1 MVIIVIKKLA
11 QLPLITMITMKK
23 PPHRNTRSLKRA
35 NTSTVLKTLQKSSTG
50 IRGLDEITDGGLPTG
65 RPTLLCGG
73 AGCGKTLLAM
83 EFLVR
88 GAVEFNEPGVFM
100 AFEETGDELTEN
112 VASLGFDLKALV
124 ATKKMVLDYVL
135 VERSEF
141 EETGE
146 YDLAGL
152 FIRLGYAIDSIKA
165 KRVVLDT
172 IEGLFAGLPNQTL
185 IRAELRRL
193 FRWLKEKGVTVIMT
207 GERGDGTFTRYG
219 LEEYVSDCVIS
230 LDHRVV
236 DQVTT
241 RRIRVVKYR
250 GTTHGTNEYP
260 FLIEKDG
267 ISIWPITSVHHEHKA
282 PLERISTGVERL
294 DTMLGGKG
302 FYRGSSVLLS
312 GTAGTGK
319 TSLAAAFAQAAC
331 QRGERCL
338 YISFEESP
346 NQIMRNMSTVGIELS
361 KSVESGLLQFQTL
374 RPFHYGLEM
383 HLARIIKFIAEF
395 SPMVAIVDPISGLET
410 SGTPLEVK
418 AALMRLV
425 DYLKQKGITTLLT
438 DLKVNGR
445 EDLNTD
451 IFSLVDTWLE
461 LRDIESNGER
471 NRGLHVLKSRGMS
484 HSNQV
489 REFVLSDK
497 GIKLTDVYIGP
508 SGMLTGSARVAQEAR
523 ERADHVTLNEEAERQ
538 QLALECK
545 RAVLEGQI
553 ATLRA
558 EFSAEEATIARI
570 FVKDRQRE
578 ASVAQDKVT
587 MGRSRQHDAT
597 QSSNGKRPRELQG
610 ERKS

>member
-1 MVIIVIKKLA
+1 MVVIEIKKLTR
-11 QLPLITMITMKK
+11 LPLNTMITMKK
-23 PPHRNTRSLKRA
+23 PPHRNTRSIKKA
-35 NTSTVLKTLQKSSTG
+35 NPSTVLKTLQKSSTG

-124 ATKKMVLDYVL
+124 AAKKMVLDYVL

-185 IRAELRRL
+185 VRAELRRL

-346 NQIMRNMSTVGIELS
+346 NQIMRNMSTVGIDLS

-395 SPMVAIVDPISGLET
+395 SPVVAIVDPISGLDT

-445 EDLNTD
+445 EDLNTE

-587 MGRSRQHDAT
+587 MGRSRQHDAA
-597 QSSNGKRPRELQG
+597 QSNGTRSRELQG
-610 ERKS
+610 KRLS

>member
-1 MVIIVIKKLA
+1 
-11 QLPLITMITMKK
+11 MITMKK
-23 PPHRNTRSLKRA
+23 PPHRNPRPIKRA
-35 NTSTVLKTLQKSSTG
+35 DTLTVLKTLQKSSTG

-112 VASLGFDLKALV
+112 VASLGFDLKGLV
-124 ATKKMVLDYVL
+124 AAKKMVLDYVL

-172 IEGLFAGLPNQTL
+172 IEGLFAGLPNPTL

-193 FRWLKEKGVTVIMT
+193 FRWLKDKGVTVIMT

-319 TSLAAAFAQAAC
+319 TSMAAAFAQAAC

-346 NQIMRNMSTVGIELS
+346 NQLMRNMSTVGIDLS

-374 RPFHYGLEM
+374 RAFHYGLEM

-395 SPMVAIVDPISGLET
+395 SPVVAIIDPISGLDT

-445 EDLNTD
+445 EDLNAE
-451 IFSLVDTWLE
+451 ISSLADTWLE

-489 REFVLSDK
+489 REFVLSNT
-497 GIKLTDVYIGP
+497 GVKLTDVYIGP

-523 ERADHVTLNEEAERQ
+523 ERADHVALNEEAERQ

-578 ASVAQDKVT
+578 ASVARDKVT

-597 QSSNGKRPRELQG
+597 SNGTRSRDQGKRQ
-610 ERKS
+610 